1 MNADASSDLHRLLAE
16 QMGDALIYADC
27 DGVIREWNA
36 GAEALF
42 GYPKAEALGQSLDLI
57 IPERLRAAHW
67 AGFDRAIQSGATK
80 HGRRALLTRSINRA
94 GETIYVEMTFAVIAD
109 AVRVL
114 GSVAIA
120 RDGSRRREDER
131 RLRECEAALDACRP
145 AQQSVPPN
153 D

>member
-1 MNADASSDLHRLLAE
+1 MNADTSSDLYHLIAE
-16 QMGDALIYADC
+16 QMGDALIYADR

-42 GYPKAEALGQSLDLI
+42 GFAKAEAVGQSVELI

-80 HGRRALLTRSINRA
+80 FGRRALLTRSMNRA
-94 GETIYVEMTFAVIAD
+94 GETIYVEMTFAVVAD
-109 AVRVL
+109 GGRVL

-120 RDGSRRREDER
+120 RDGARRRDDER
-131 RLRECEAALDACRP
+131 RLRECEAALSVSRTPQEP
-145 AQQSVPPN
+145 AQPN

>member
-1 MNADASSDLHRLLAE
+1 MNADPSSDLHRLIAE
-16 QMGDALIYADC
+16 QMGDALIYADRE
-27 DGVIREWNA
+27 GVIREWNG

-42 GYPKAEALGQSLDLI
+42 GYRKAEAVGQSLDLI

-67 AGFDRAIQSGATK
+67 AGFDRAMQSGATK
-80 HGRRALLTRSINRA
+80 YGRRALLTRSMNRS
-94 GETIYVEMTFAVIAD
+94 GETLYVEMTFAVVAD
-109 AVRVL
+109 ADRVL

-131 RLRECEAALDACRP
+131 RLHECEAALEAFRGMQPP
-145 AQQSVPPN
+145 AQPN

>member
-1 MNADASSDLHRLLAE
+1 MNADPASDLYRLITD
-16 QMGDALIYADC
+16 QMGDALIYADR
-27 DGVIREWNA
+27 DGVICEWNA

-42 GYPKAEALGQSLDLI
+42 GYPKADVVGQSLDLI

-80 HGRRALLTRSINRA
+80 YGRRALLTRSMNRA
-94 GETIYVEMTFAVIAD
+94 GETIYVEMTFAVVAG
-109 AVRVL
+109 AGGVL

-120 RDGSRRREDER
+120 RDGTRRREDER
-131 RLRECEAALDACRP
+131 RLRECEAALESLRP
-145 AQQSVPPN
+145 TQQPAPN